1 MVGWWIDVGWASI
14 VWFIVCTSILIGGG
28 IVVIVLNV
36 SFNGFGWIGLDLINN
51 QLSMHAWFDDGGW
64 FV

>member
-28 IVVIVLNV
+28 GVIVGQYCLVNWFTCMGGILVVGSLLN
-36 SFNGFGWIGLDLINN
+36 GCGI
-51 QLSMHAWFDDGGW
+51 
-64 FV
+64 